1 MQRQTA
7 ADLGQLHQ
15 IHFAVIEIGQTVA
28 VPIFKLCDR
37 RVVNVRQRAAVA
49 IRDVQIAVSRQGG
62 KSRPVIHLGN
72 AEGKAVFV
80 DDLGQKIDVVQI
92 GAVDL
97 QSVQLGQF
105 HDRGDVRKIEDS
117 V

>member
-72 AEGKAVFV
+72 AEGKGVFV
-80 DDLGQKIDVVQI
+80 DNLRQEIDVVQTRP
-92 GAVDL
+92 VDGKI
-97 QSVQLGQF
+97 VEARQLYDG
-105 HDRGDVRKIEDS
+105 RDVRKIKDA